1 MFSVSNSDGVSSM
14 NPDPPSAKKRRSRSK
29 NTISPAQR
37 EELVIE
43 LRRLRSLMQE
53 VTNTYLI
60 RVTAMIQHLVERF
73 EEHPGGYTTDESEI
87 SGQTHEQI
95 LSAIRQLDVKPQ
107 KGRRKDLK
115 RIENLAIRI
124 EDILEN

>member
-14 NPDPPSAKKRRSRSK
+14 NPDPPPAKRRRSRSK
-29 NTISPAQR
+29 NRISPAQR

-60 RVTAMIQHLVERF
+60 RVTAMIQYLVERF
-73 EEHPGGYTTDESEI
+73 EDQPGGYTPDESGI
-87 SGQTHEQI
+87 SVQTHEQI